1 VERAG
6 QRGLGTE
13 ALARRL
19 GARPDEVAPDLT
31 ALAAAGRALRVPAG
45 QGHGERWLAPAAF
58 SRVAARAR
66 RVLRDYFAQDRLAR
80 GIPKAE
86 AVRRILPGRSAE
98 LADVY
103 LPWLEAEGVLA
114 VAGDLVNLPGRE
126 AELTGEESDLARR
139 VVERYAAGGLA
150 PPSPGEVAAQLGA
163 KPQIVEGVVRYLVE
177 RDRLV
182 RLPGGLVLAAS
193 ELERLRRDLADS
205 GWQRFTV
212 PQFKDRFGLSRKW
225 AIPLLEHLDSH
236 GVTRRV
242 GDERMIVG
250 A

>member
-1 VERAG
+1 V
-6 QRGLGTE
+6 
-13 ALARRL
+13 
-19 GARPDEVAPDLT
+19 
-31 ALAAAGRALRVPAG
+31 LAAAG
-45 QGHGERWLAPAAF
+45 E
-58 SRVAARAR
+58 
-66 RVLRDYFAQDRLAR
+66 
-80 GIPKAE
+80 
-86 AVRRILPGRSAE
+86 
-98 LADVY
+98 
-103 LPWLEAEGVLA
+103 
-114 VAGDLVNLPGRE
+114 LVNLPGRE